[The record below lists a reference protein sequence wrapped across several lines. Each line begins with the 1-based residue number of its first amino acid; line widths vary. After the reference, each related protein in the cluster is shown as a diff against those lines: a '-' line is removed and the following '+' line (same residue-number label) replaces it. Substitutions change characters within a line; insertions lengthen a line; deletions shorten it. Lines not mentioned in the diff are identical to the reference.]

1 MRRSGLT
8 LAPRSNHVLLPS
20 PARAPFVDV
29 GRRDF
34 RLRPSALAVI
44 DRGAD
49 LGTDAARDY
58 EGTPRPQG
66 RARDIG
72 AFEHQP
78 DLSR

>member
-1 MRRSGLT
+1 
-8 LAPRSNHVLLPS
+8 
-20 PARAPFVDV
+20 
-29 GRRDF
+29 
-34 RLRPSALAVI
+34 VI